1 MLDRLKDYLW
11 PKLLISDSSA
21 TWIIDC
27 FDWAITNFD
36 RDEFHQRSRLILP
49 NNQFFPGSIASVEA
63 KAENIFQ
70 HSLKYA
76 GLMHW
81 PFVLSHAAPLSVA
94 QSQHCSPEKLALDNI
109 ARNSQREL
117 SSLSAC
123 EPISISYNRQQTI
136 KPEDLSA
143 TYGHLFA
150 QHLLIR
156 SKQLP
161 PGGNSHLLEA
171 SEVLA
176 VCMGFGVMLANSA
189 YTFRGGCG
197 SCFNAAANRQSNLS
211 EHEVVFTLALFCQF
225 KKIDKK
231 QATQYLKTHL
241 RPAFA
246 IANRQL
252 ATLDLSSQ
260 NNYIKA
266 QLPLN

>member
-1 MLDRLKDYLW
+1 MLLQWKDYLW
-11 PKLLISDSSA
+11 PKQLISDSSA

-27 FDWAITNFD
+27 VDWATRHFD
-36 RDEFHQRSRLILP
+36 SAEFYQRSRLILP

-76 GLMHW
+76 GLAHW
-81 PFVLSHAAPLSVA
+81 PFVLSHAAPISVA
-94 QSQHCSPEKLALDNI
+94 QPDHSSPANLVFEHI
-109 ARNSQREL
+109 ARDSQREL
-117 SSLSAC
+117 ARLAAC
-123 EPISISYNRQQTI
+123 EPININYNRQQTV

-143 TYGHLFA
+143 TYAHLFA

-161 PGGNSHLLEA
+161 PGGDSHLLEA

-197 SCFNAAANRQSNLS
+197 SCFNAAANRQSSLS
-211 EHEVVFTLALFCQF
+211 EHEVVFTLALFCQL
-225 KKIDKK
+225 KKIDQK
-231 QATQYLKTHL
+231 QATQYLKKHL

-252 ATLDLSSQ
+252 AARHLNSAT
-260 NNYIKA
+260 NYIKA